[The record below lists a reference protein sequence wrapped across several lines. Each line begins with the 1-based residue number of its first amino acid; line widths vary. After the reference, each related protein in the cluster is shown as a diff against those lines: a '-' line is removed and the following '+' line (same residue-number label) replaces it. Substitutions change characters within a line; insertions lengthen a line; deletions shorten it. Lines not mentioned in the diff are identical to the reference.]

1 MVAVAGIGIIICTKR
16 LSKST
21 MQLIFDFFIA
31 LGVSTM
37 LASALLHFLPEVL
50 GISTG
55 QDYIAA
61 VGKLSVVLAVF
72 YIFWLFEQMTHMLG
86 PGIQIRI
93 ANSLY
98 CEKLRSETDS
108 LRRKTLGVRFAFAID
123 FWPKFGPL
131 LGHEHSHGEFEEDHE
146 AQAQGCGSD
155 TSSSQTH

>member
-50 GISTG
+50 GIGTSE
-55 QDYIAA
+55 DYIAA
-61 VGKLSVVLAVF
+61 VGKLSVVLAVI
-72 YIFWLFEQMTHMLG
+72 YIFWLFEQMTHM
-86 PGIQIRI
+86 
-93 ANSLY
+93 
-98 CEKLRSETDS
+98 
-108 LRRKTLGVRFAFAID
+108 
-123 FWPKFGPL
+123 

-146 AQAQGCGSD
+146 TQAQGCGSD